1 VQSSWILLEEIKRC
15 VLGQLEIGH
24 SGSRAEVTRRT
35 YKLLRGSSSNVKVE
49 ENSIVGWLW
58 SCWAVNAKFSLEEI
72 LLQVA

>member
-1 VQSSWILLEEIKRC
+1 M
-15 VLGQLEIGH
+15 GQLEIGH

-35 YKLLRGSSSNVKVE
+35 YKLLRGSNSSNVKVE

-58 SCWAVNAKFSLEEI
+58 SCWAVSAKFSLEEI